1 MPLRQP
7 KSPRSRALG
16 GRRVV
21 RPTEPAVVSRT
32 PARSVEQSTAAG
44 QAGADESQTRSRL
57 PRRRPAPIRQD
68 RRPTRPPR
76 PQPKPRAVRRPAPV
90 AATAPVLSREQTFGR
105 RDRSTGFGNSTH
117 PLTDTAANARL
128 YDYESSVK
136 SAFDRITP
144 VLKDVAS
151 HRCEADF
158 TARAQAIARR
168 DLGFEFPTHLLDDAW
183 VTGLNMR
190 RLFAW
195 TLFETYRRFSDDFF
209 AKDPLNGR
217 ENAEFGA
224 FLQDCGFHMMDVTP
238 CADGRLAH
246 AVSYVLRLPYGPVR
260 RKSYAGSLFD
270 IEKNLQR
277 WVETELRR
285 FREGWPNP
293 ADAPT
298 RYLKTVVYH
307 YSSVDPAHQGCAAH
321 SSNDEAA
328 AREGWKRLADF
339 RQAVENGF
347 CCGASVD
354 LLLIGM
360 DTDTD
365 AIRVHVPDHEGNC
378 DLEHWLDA
386 GKVYE
391 ITRSM
396 TADQANRRILELVTA
411 HVPSGARPPADGMLR
426 LIARLIEL
434 NISQI
439 DYVRAYHDGGYLD
452 AGHAERFIGVGLGF
466 EEVQLRNL
474 TYFAYLGTV
483 EEGAPHLDVGIKI
496 FSGLNLSHGLPIPVV
511 MRIDYHG
518 NVPGARERA
527 VDHCERLATAVRS
540 RYRKLCDDGLLHC
553 LRAVRDIDSTAPI
566 EVIGSSLDP
575 ERAGGH

>member
-21 RPTEPAVVSRT
+21 QPTEPPVVSRT
-32 PARSVEQSTAAG
+32 PARLLERSTASG
-44 QAGADESQTRSRL
+44 KAGADEAQTRSRL
-57 PRRRPAPIRQD
+57 PRRRPAPSQQD

-76 PQPKPRAVRRPAPV
+76 AQPKPGAIHRRAAASGTAAVPSRQDKVGPPVRGNR
-90 AATAPVLSREQTFGR
+90 FG
-105 RDRSTGFGNSTH
+105 TSTH
-117 PLTDTAANARL
+117 SLTDTAANARL
-128 YDYESSVK
+128 HDYESCVK
-136 SAFDRITP
+136 DAFDRITP

-151 HRCEADF
+151 HRCQADF
-158 TARAQAIARR
+158 TERAQAIAKRE
-168 DLGFEFPTHLLDDAW
+168 LGFEFPAHLLDDAW

-209 AKDPLNGR
+209 ANDPLNGR
-217 ENAEFGA
+217 DDAEFGA
-224 FLQDCGFHMMDVTP
+224 FLQHCGFHMMDVTP

-285 FREGWPNP
+285 FREGWPN
-293 ADAPT
+293 ASDAPS
-298 RYLKTVVYH
+298 RYLKAVVYH
-307 YSSVDPAHQGCAAH
+307 YSSLDPAHQGCAAH
-321 SSNDEAA
+321 SSDDEAA
-328 AREGWKRLADF
+328 AREGWKRLTDF
-339 RQAVENGF
+339 RQAVENSF

-378 DLEHWLDA
+378 DLMHWLDA

-396 TADQANRRILELVTA
+396 TADQARQRILELVTA
-411 HVPSGARPPADGMLR
+411 HVPSGARPPGDGMLR

-439 DYVRAYHDGGYLD
+439 DYVRVYHGGAYPD

-483 EEGAPHLDVGIKI
+483 EEGAPHLDVGVKI
-496 FSGLNLSHGLPIPVV
+496 FSGLNASHGLPIPVV

-527 VDHCERLATAVRS
+527 VEHCERLATAVRS
-540 RYRKLCDDGLLHC
+540 RYPKLCDDDLLHC
-553 LRAVRDIDSTAPI
+553 LRAVRDIDSTVPI

-575 ERAGGH
+575 EQAGGH